1 MAGKPTAPFHPG
13 SSSPATSP
21 RKTAKS
27 PKQAAEKPVT
37 PSRLSPL
44 VHVQPG
50 LPKSHRGFSK
60 ALPAPWPP
68 VRQSLTGEWLGG
80 PEVTRH
86 LPFFAFIVALIL
98 GYTYLEYQ
106 YEYDERAIK
115 EGRKELRDL
124 RHHEQSLRGRFESQ
138 LQRSRLDEDMAR
150 CRADRSLGTP
160 HHVAGQ
166 IHRTMKSA
174 QHIATRRGCSLGC
187 SPYLASPSSCA
198 SSHPTG
204 SQPRGH
210 ERHAPSSAHHR
221 S

>member
-1 MAGKPTAPFHPG
+1 MSRRSSR
-13 SSSPATSP
+13 SSSNGRKANRPLSP
-21 RKTAKS
+21 GEQLARNIAKENRQK

-50 LPKSHRGFSK
+50 AKKPSRIQQSV
-60 ALPAPWPP
+60 ARTMAPI
-68 VRQSLTGEWLGG
+68 RQSLTGEWLGG

-138 LQRSRLDEDMAR
+138 LQRSRLDEDMA
-150 CRADRSLGTP
+150 DVGLT
-160 HHVAGQ
+160 
-166 IHRTMKSA
+166 
-174 QHIATRRGCSLGC
+174 
-187 SPYLASPSSCA
+187 
-198 SSHPTG
+198 
-204 SQPRGH
+204 
-210 ERHAPSSAHHR
+210 APSAPPTTLPAKTTAP
-221 S
+221 